1 MEPVDHSERPSPSTP
16 GRWWIGSRR
25 RVGSSAG
32 VLERQRW
39 HALDVADVVSRLNSS
54 LQGLTSQEAARRLEQ
69 VGPNL
74 VRRRSRGNA
83 LLTFL
88 RQLNDPLIW
97 VLIASTALAMFLGKI
112 NDGLVVAAVVV
123 INSFIGFVQEYR
135 AGRAIAALT
144 EMVPEH
150 ANALRDATATQ
161 LPVAALVPGDVVT
174 FAPGDRVPADLRLIA
189 SRSLMVEEAAL
200 TGESGANQKSVPPV
214 VDDTAIGDRT
224 SMVYGGTLVAH
235 GTGTGLVVATG
246 EDTELGQVAELLNR
260 AAKLRTPL
268 AATLARIGQVIAI
281 GVVAVA
287 FLLVL
292 IGTARALAAGV
303 PLDAALADSAIF
315 AITLAVGAIPEGLPA
330 IVTVSLAIGVRRMA
344 ARGAIVRVL
353 PAIETL
359 GSTTVIC
366 SDKTGTLTRNEM
378 TVQCVVV
385 GGRSVNITGVGY
397 EPTGVFVEGG
407 AELPEAPREVRD
419 LLRDAALVSDATL
432 ERRGQRW
439 LITGDPTEAALV
451 VAAHKAGIDVAA
463 ERFACRRLDV
473 IPFEAEQQFMAVL
486 RELPDGRKRVLV
498 KGAPEI
504 VVARTI
510 KVPEGAPVDAAAI
523 EQSVS
528 ALAEKGL
535 RVLAI
540 AAREWS
546 DERKEL
552 RYEDIRNLA
561 VLGLVGMTDPPRQEA
576 IESVRACHSAGITV
590 KMITGD
596 HRLTATAIGRQLGL
610 LGLGQAA
617 ILGTELEQLS
627 DADLRH
633 AAVST
638 NVFARVAPVHKLRL
652 VGAMQQS
659 GAIVAMTGDG
669 VNDAPALKQANIG
682 VAMGLMGTSVAK
694 EAADI
699 VLTDDNF
706 ATITAAVEEG
716 RRVYENLV
724 KALAFVLPT
733 NLGLALILMFAVA
746 FFPFDEVSRELLLP
760 IQPTQILWINLI
772 ASVALAVPLAFEV
785 AEPDVMSR
793 PPRDPKA
800 SPLSG
805 FVVYR
810 TAIVAVLMAA
820 SATALWIFEY
830 RHQLAA
836 GQTRETAI
844 ADAQTMSV
852 SAVVFFQMF
861 YLLECRS
868 LRSSIRALGV
878 FTNRM
883 VVLGI
888 AALLGLQALFIWAP
902 FMHLVLGSSAI
913 SIHQLALAAAVGATI
928 LPVLSVEKAIRRRA
942 RRPI

>member
-1 MEPVDHSERPSPSTP
+1 MEPVDQTERASLRTP
-16 GRWWIGSRR
+16 ARWWIGSRR

-32 VLERQRW
+32 PLERQRW
-39 HALDVADVVSRLNSS
+39 HALAVADVVWRLESS

-88 RQLNDPLIW
+88 RQFNDPLIW
-97 VLIASTALAMFLGKI
+97 VLIASTAVAMFLGRI
-112 NDGLVVAAVVV
+112 NDGLVVAAVVL

-144 EMVPEH
+144 EMLPEH
-150 ANALRDATATQ
+150 ANTLRDGTATK

-174 FAPGDRVPADLRLIA
+174 LAPGDRVPADLRLIA

-235 GTGTGLVVATG
+235 GAGTGLVVATG
-246 EDTELGQVAELLNR
+246 EDTEFGQVAELLNR
-260 AAKLRTPL
+260 AANLRTPL
-268 AATLARIGQVIAI
+268 AVALARIGKVITM
-281 GVVAVA
+281 GVVVVVILTV
-287 FLLVL
+287 LL
-292 IGTARALAAGV
+292 GTARALAAGV
-303 PLDAALADSAIF
+303 ALNMAVAESAIF
-315 AITLAVGAIPEGLPA
+315 AVTLAVGAIPEGLPA

-397 EPTGVFVEGG
+397 EPTGVFVEGD
-407 AELPEAPREVRD
+407 AKLPEVPREVRD
-419 LLRDAALVSDATL
+419 LLRDAALVSDATF

-463 ERFACRRLDV
+463 ERFACHRLDV
-473 IPFEAEQQFMAVL
+473 IPFEPEQQFMAML
-486 RELPDGRKRVLV
+486 RELPDGSRRLLV

-504 VVARTI
+504 VMARTI
-510 KVPEGAPVDAAAI
+510 QVAEGAPVDAAAT
-523 EQSVS
+523 ERAVRE
-528 ALAEKGL
+528 LAVRGL

-546 DERKEL
+546 DDGNEL
-552 RYEDIRNLA
+552 RHEDIRNLE
-561 VLGLVGMTDPPRQEA
+561 VLGLVGMSDPPRQEA
-576 IESVRACHSAGITV
+576 LESVRACHSAGITV
-590 KMITGD
+590 KMLTGD

-610 LGLGQAA
+610 LGMGQTA
-617 ILGTELEQLS
+617 LVGTELEQLS
-627 DADLRH
+627 DADLRQ

-638 NVFARVAPVHKLRL
+638 NVFARVAPVHKLLL
-652 VGAMQQS
+652 VRALQQS
-659 GAIVAMTGDG
+659 GSVVAMTGDG

-682 VAMGLMGTSVAK
+682 VAMGLTGTSVAK

-716 RRVYENLV
+716 RRVYDNLI

-733 NLGLALILMFAVA
+733 NLGLALILLFAVA
-746 FFPFDEVSRELLLP
+746 FFPFDEVTRELLLP
-760 IQPTQILWINLI
+760 MEPTQILWINLI

-800 SPLSG
+800 SPLSR

-820 SATALWIFEY
+820 GATALSIFEY
-830 RHQLAA
+830 QHQLAA
-836 GQTRETAI
+836 GQAQEAAI

-852 SAVVFFQMF
+852 SAVVFFQVF

-868 LRSSIRALGV
+868 LRSSIRALGI

-883 VVLGI
+883 VFLGVG
-888 AALLGLQALFIWAP
+888 ALLGLQALFIWAP
-902 FMHLVLGSSAI
+902 FMQVVFKSSAI
-913 SIHQLALAAAVGATI
+913 SIRQLALAVAVGATI
-928 LPVLSVEKAIRRRA
+928 LPVLSLEKAIRRRA
-942 RRPI
+942 RRPV